1 MLTGGSVKQ
10 IYELHGA
17 GLSIRG
23 IAERL
28 ELSRNTVRKYLRE
41 PGVPVAKPRPK
52 RPSKLDPCRAYL
64 EERIGAG
71 LLNTAVLLRELRA
84 RGYDGGATILK
95 EYVEP
100 RRGARQPAATVRF
113 ETAPGEQA
121 QIDWGSF
128 RYRTADG
135 TERSLWCFVL
145 VLSWSR
151 AIYTAF
157 APKADVATFIRCHLE
172 AFERLGGIPRRCLY
186 DNAKVVVLK
195 RDSAGEPVWN
205 ERFLDFALRL
215 GFELRLCRPYRPQ
228 TKGRV
233 ESGVKYVRGSFWP
246 TARFSDLA
254 DLNRQAR
261 TWADEVAD
269 PRIHGTTLERPAER
283 LVREQPHLLALPAA
297 ERLAPFRREER
308 RVGRDGYVAF
318 EQAWYG
324 VPWRWSG
331 QVIQVQVDTSTVEL
345 WAGSERL
352 AVHPRAIRAGQRLTV
367 PGQWAGLAA
376 GDGTPPTKPL
386 AVEVPSVEVEQR
398 PLAAY
403 AALAGASS

>member
-1 MLTGGSVKQ
+1 MLTGGSVKA
-10 IYELHGA
+10 IYDLHGA

-41 PGVPVAKPRPK
+41 PGVPSAKTRSK
-52 RPSKLDPCRAYL
+52 RPSKLDPYRAL
-64 EERIGAG
+64 LNERIAG
-71 LLNTAVLLRELRA
+71 GVLNSVVLLRELRS
-84 RGYDGGATILK
+84 RGYGGGATILK
-95 EYVEP
+95 EYLEP
-100 RRGARQPAATVRF
+100 HRRARQPTATVRF
-113 ETAPGEQA
+113 ETVPGEQA
-121 QIDWGSF
+121 QVDWGSF
-128 RYRTADG
+128 RYRSADG
-135 TERSLWCFVL
+135 QERSIWCFVL

-186 DNAKVVVLK
+186 DNAKVVVLR
-195 RDSAGEPVWN
+195 RDSTGEPVWN

-233 ESGVKYVRGSFWP
+233 ESGVKYVRGNFWP

-254 DLNRQAR
+254 DLNQQAR

-283 LVREQPHLLALPAA
+283 LV
-297 ERLAPFRREER
+297 
-308 RVGRDGYVAF
+308 
-318 EQAWYG
+318 
-324 VPWRWSG
+324 
-331 QVIQVQVDTSTVEL
+331 QVQVDPSTIEL
-345 WAGSERL
+345 WAGDQRL
-352 AVHPRAIRAGQRLTV
+352 AVHPRAIRSGQRFTV

-376 GDGTPPTKPL
+376 GDGTPQTKPL

-398 PLAAY
+398 SLATY
-403 AALAGASS
+403 AALIGASS